1 VTGLTYRLSDERAE
15 LDMDR
20 IFHWLNV
27 ESFWAKGRPRDV
39 IERAFAGSYPVGAY
53 TEDQQVAVARIISD
67 GATFGWLAD
76 VFVDVPH
83 RGRGLGIRLAQWAVD
98 WMQQRGVQ
106 RMVLATADAH
116 GVYATVGFQPL
127 QHPQRLMEIDRRPQ
141 RDEVL
146 RVERESIHRA
156 PR

>member
-1 VTGLTYRLSDERAE
+1 VNGQTYRLSDNRDE

-20 IFHWLNV
+20 VFHWLSF
-27 ESFWAKGRPRDV
+27 ESFWAKGRSREV
-39 IERAFAGSYPVGAY
+39 IERAFAGSFPVGAY
-53 TEDQQVAVARIISD
+53 SGDQQVAVARVISD

-76 VFVDVPH
+76 VFVDVAH
-83 RGRGLGIRLAQWAVD
+83 RGHGLGTRLAKWAVD
-98 WMQQRGVQ
+98 WMEERGIQ

-146 RVERESIHRA
+146 RIERQSAFRA